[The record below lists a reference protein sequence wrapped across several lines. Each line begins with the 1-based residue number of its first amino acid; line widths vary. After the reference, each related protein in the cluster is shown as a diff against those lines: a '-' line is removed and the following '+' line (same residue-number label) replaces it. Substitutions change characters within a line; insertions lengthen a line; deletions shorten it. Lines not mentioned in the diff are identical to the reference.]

1 MSMRYGKDIRHLIRE
16 RRNKFCQYT
25 FFQFLLSGNMKRYGD
40 LSQVMKMLQM
50 TGDVRFELHGNDVY
64 ITTE

>member
-1 MSMRYGKDIRHLIRE
+1 
-16 RRNKFCQYT
+16 
-25 FFQFLLSGNMKRYGD
+25 
-40 LSQVMKMLQM
+40 MKMLQM